1 MEQIEKKLE
10 DITRAEWVKF
20 RWAEIPQ
27 SMGDED
33 ERMFRT
39 NGRRTPDESYQA
51 LEEWEMTADE
61 RGVSEPEPEPE
72 KGLLQ

>member
-20 RWAEIPQ
+20 RWVEIPQ
-27 SMGDED
+27 SYGDD
-33 ERMFRT
+33 ERMFIT
-39 NGRRTPDESYQA
+39 QGLRTPDEAYQA